1 MKSEQYIQISYL
13 VKVVTGILLVI
24 SICTAA
30 FLLPESNFSD
40 GLNLGVT
47 GMLILFFIVL
57 FPVVYLI
64 YRRMDELQRRLH
76 EHASVF
82 TITLLVSISGA
93 LGVLQANQIIP
104 LFNQVWTLGIAIVI
118 WATALSFFDKF
129 YK

>member
-1 MKSEQYIQISYL
+1 M
-13 VKVVTGILLVI
+13 VTGLLLVI
-24 SICTAA
+24 SACAVA
-30 FLLPESNFSD
+30 FLVPKFNFSD
-40 GLNLGVT
+40 GLTWGVV

-57 FPVVYLI
+57 FPVVFLI
-64 YRRMDELQRRLH
+64 YRKMDELQKRLH

-104 LFNQVWTLGIAIVI
+104 LFNQVWTLAIAIII
-118 WATALSFFDKF
+118 WATALSLFDKF